1 MVTSRMR
8 NTYKEG
14 LRFEEATVAKIL
26 VIDDEPNVQT
36 LLDMRLRQQGYDVLF
51 ADNGWK
57 GLQLYRQ
64 EHPHVIVLDLK
75 MPEPDGVTVL
85 REIRSVDLAQPV
97 IIFTGDTAP
106 ETERQVRALGVSEF
120 IVKGSSMKLLVDT
133 LKGILTPATL
143 AMGASIVI
151 ETLAS

>member
-106 ETERQVRALGVSEF
+106 ETERQVRALGGSEF